1 MNDVDPVTRLDPAV
15 HAYRYCPRCRT
26 EMGRRNE
33 GGAPR
38 PVCPACG
45 FVQYLSPAPGAAVIL
60 MRADRIC
67 LVRRKCPPKAG
78 QWSLPAGFQEYNE
91 DSAAAALREVR
102 EETGLEVR
110 LGAVLAV
117 HTGVLPPDRSVLVV
131 IYRAEEIGGRL
142 QAGDDAAEVGF
153 YPLDQLPGPI
163 AFAIHR
169 SVLSELRAERG
180 LPPLKGI
187 R

>member
-1 MNDVDPVTRLDPAV
+1 MSAVNPVTRLDPAI
-15 HAYRYCPRCRT
+15 HAYRYCPHCRT
-26 EMGRRNE
+26 ELDLRDE
-33 GGAPR
+33 GGVPR
-38 PVCPACG
+38 PACPSCG

-60 MRADRIC
+60 LRADRIC
-67 LVRRKCPPKAG
+67 LVRRKYPPKAG

-91 DSAAAALREVR
+91 DSAGAALREVR
-102 EETGLEVR
+102 EETGLVVR
-110 LGAVLAV
+110 LGEVFAV

-131 IYRAEEIGGRL
+131 IYRADEIGGRL
-142 QAGDDAAEVGF
+142 QAADDAEEVGF

-169 SVLSELRAERG
+169 SVLSDLRIERG
-180 LPPLKGI
+180 LPPLKGT